1 MLVWPSVGVV
11 EGGGNVPD
19 LKRYNVR
26 GVIGWPAMGEAVIV
40 VFVPAIGA
48 GLGLSERKSGWTRSS
63 AVEYRVALLRLLEV
77 GLEKFGGLDGG
88 EETLALREELG
99 FHSTD
104 VAVSEEMATGEEGR
118 NGPSRALAGDSGLL
132 PGIVSKPGLGTGDE
146 DTRVARTS

>member
-1 MLVWPSVGVV
+1 M
-11 EGGGNVPD
+11 PD

-26 GVIGWPAMGEAVIV
+26 GVIGWPAIGEAVIV

-48 GLGLSERKSGWTRSS
+48 GLGLVERKRGWTRSS
-63 AVEYRVALLRLLEV
+63 VVEYKVALLRLPEV

-88 EETLALREELG
+88 EERLALRGEFG
-99 FHSTD
+99 IHST
-104 VAVSEEMATGEEGR
+104 AVTLSEEMATGEEGR

-132 PGIVSKPGLGTGDE
+132 PGIVSKPDLGTGGE